1 MRELGDAT
9 TQYDS
14 PGSSWM
20 NTTLLGAE
28 ALVQDMVA
36 LAYEAEV
43 VTLAQSQQ
51 HQRVADTEV

>member
-1 MRELGDAT
+1 
-9 TQYDS
+9 
-14 PGSSWM
+14 M